1 MTTPV
6 SMGLIDHSGE
16 ATSIN
21 FHMASIEAD
30 GSNWPDLFAPTTG
43 GYDVLKAAL
52 IACTA
57 CNLTRS
63 TASIVVETSVGSVPS
78 DDYAQRELAVRV
90 TYVDNVTNEKF
101 RFDIPGPVAGL
112 IPTGTDVIPLTNILL
127 AALATDFETQC
138 VSPRGNACTVIGARL
153 VGRKS

>member
-21 FHMASIEAD
+21 FHFESVDPD
-30 GSNWPDLFAPTTG
+30 GGNWEDLFAPTTG
-43 GYDVLKAAL
+43 AYDVLKAAL

-63 TASIVVETSVGSVPS
+63 TASIVVETSVGSIPA
-78 DDYAQRELAVRV
+78 DEYAQRELAVRI

-101 RFDIPGPVAGL
+101 RFDIPGPVNGL
-112 IPTGTDVIPLTNILL
+112 IPSGTDVIPLTNLLL
-127 AALATDFETQC
+127 AALKVDFETQC
-138 VSPRGNACTVIGARL
+138 VSPRGNAVTIIGARL